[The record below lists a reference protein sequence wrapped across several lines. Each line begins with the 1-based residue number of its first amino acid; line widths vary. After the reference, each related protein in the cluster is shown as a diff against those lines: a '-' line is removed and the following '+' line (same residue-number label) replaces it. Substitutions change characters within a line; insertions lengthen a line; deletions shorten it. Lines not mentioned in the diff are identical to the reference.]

1 MFLWVGALQVAFWAL
16 LPLFPLL
23 WGKIQDDWGHVSMTL
38 PVDKKKYSMNDER
51 QKVQH
56 LTDKQRNTKRISPEV
71 LDNPRLLGVEFVAL
85 WALEHWSI
93 QVDDV
98 PCKKLDLDLLLA
110 CRRLGFPGLPRGS

>member
-1 MFLWVGALQVAFWAL
+1 
-16 LPLFPLL
+16 
-23 WGKIQDDWGHVSMTL
+23 MTL